1 MSFFLAANKKKGQA
15 GKTKGKKGKRLR
27 NEFKM
32 DIKDMI
38 VKKRLASLNA
48 SAIMSASYAQ
58 ERPFGKVMA
67 GGPAGGSGEISA
79 TAMVPYSAAQAA
91 MALKKAKKESLAEA
105 VKLAA
110 TTAAAAA
117 AKLASSKTQIKGKCF
132 CKVDVEGS
140 SQIILS
146 TPNSD
151 RTY

>member
-58 ERPFGKVMA
+58 ERTPGKDRM
-67 GGPAGGSGEISA
+67 SC
-79 TAMVPYSAAQAA
+79 
-91 MALKKAKKESLAEA
+91 
-105 VKLAA
+105 
-110 TTAAAAA
+110 
-117 AKLASSKTQIKGKCF
+117 KTIENMLIDC
-132 CKVDVEGS
+132 
-140 SQIILS
+140 
-146 TPNSD
+146 N
-151 RTY
+151 